1 MIVTLSSSAA
11 LAEPSEGTAPP
22 EQPVPSA
29 SFETDEEPKSFL
41 QPPPMPPPRTAPSA
55 PPPDR
60 GVAAPRAEA
69 PPITAAH
76 EPPPVAPTPIYRP
89 QYLDYRGYLAVAD
102 AAALGL
108 WIGAFAT
115 ENAGL
120 GIGGL
125 AIYLLG
131 GPIIHGTNGQGSRAA
146 ASAGFRLGLPVI
158 GLFGGLLVGG
168 AVCDDSGESDFGCL
182 SSAVGGA
189 LVGTFVGT
197 ISAMVVDDVFL
208 GKVELPRVQ
217 PARLRPRLTA
227 LGPVADP
234 KRGMLGMTLTGTF

>member
-11 LAEPSEGTAPP
+11 LAEPSEGTGPT

-41 QPPPMPPPRTAPSA
+41 QPPPMPPPRTAPSS

-60 GVAAPRAEA
+60 AVAAPQADG

-76 EPPPVAPTPIYRP
+76 EPPPVAPTPLYRP
-89 QYLDYRGYLAVAD
+89 RYLDYRAYLAVAD
-102 AAALGL
+102 GAALGL
-108 WIGAFAT
+108 WIGAIAT
-115 ENAGL
+115 QNAGL
-120 GIGGL
+120 GLGGL
-125 AIYLLG
+125 GLYVLA
-131 GPIIHGTNGQGSRAA
+131 GPIIHGTHGQGTRAA
-146 ASAGFRLGLPVI
+146 ASVGLRLGLPVV
-158 GLFGGLLVGG
+158 GLFGGLLVGA

-182 SSAVGGA
+182 SSAAGGA
-189 LVGTFVGT
+189 VVGMVVGT

-208 GKVELPRVQ
+208 GKVELPREQ

-227 LGPVADP
+227 LGPVTDP
-234 KRGMLGMTLTGTF
+234 KRGMFGMTLAGTF